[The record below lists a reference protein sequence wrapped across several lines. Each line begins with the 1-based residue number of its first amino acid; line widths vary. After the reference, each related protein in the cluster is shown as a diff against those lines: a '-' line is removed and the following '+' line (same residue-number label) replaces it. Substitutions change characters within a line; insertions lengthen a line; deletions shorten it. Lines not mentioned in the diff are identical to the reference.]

1 MKRKIAI
8 AIDGPS
14 ASGKTTVARLLAAE
28 LGFDWLDTGLLYR
41 AMAWTVLGEKID
53 PLDEAAVS
61 RVSREKGVTLRR
73 VDGSFA
79 VEINGIDVTREL
91 KTPELSRIASQ
102 ISQYRAVRECL
113 AGIQRE
119 TGNEGNVILVGRD
132 IGTQILPDA
141 PVKFFLDASLET
153 RGKRRQEE
161 LVRKGFRVTLAE
173 TIREMSQRDRQD
185 RERAIAPMEKAPDA
199 ILIDSTGMSL
209 KEVIKNMREKVGK
222 VTA

>member
-41 AMAWTVLGEKID
+41 AMAWTVLQETIERV
-53 PLDEAAVS
+53 DEPALRRIS
-61 RVSREKGVTLRR
+61 GEKGVTLRR
-73 VDGSFA
+73 VEGSFA
-79 VEINGIDVTREL
+79 VEIDGKDVTREL

-102 ISQYRAVRECL
+102 ISQYRAVRESL

-209 KEVIKNMREKVGK
+209 KEVIMNMREKVGK

>member
-161 LVRKGFRVTLAE
+161 LVRKGFRVTLAD

>member
-41 AMAWTVLGEKID
+41 AMAWTVLREKID

-61 RVSREKGVTLRR
+61 RVSREKKVTLRR
-73 VDGSFA
+73 AEGSFA
-79 VEINGIDVTREL
+79 VEIDGVDVTREL

-102 ISQYRAVRECL
+102 FSQYRAVRECL

-161 LVRKGFRVTLAE
+161 LVRKGFRVTLGE

-209 KEVIKNMREKVGK
+209 KEVIMNMREKVGK

>member
-41 AMAWTVLGEKID
+41 AMAWTVLQEKID

-61 RVSREKGVTLRR
+61 RISGEKGVTLRR
-73 VDGSFA
+73 VEGSFA
-79 VEINGIDVTREL
+79 VEIDGKDVTREL

-102 ISQYRAVRECL
+102 ISQYRAVRESL

-209 KEVIKNMREKVGK
+209 KEVIMNMREKVGK